1 MKEKQTIYIQA
12 YHSPYGDLLLGATED
27 KLCLCDWSKG
37 TPRTIVNQRFQRLM
51 KADYKENYS
60 KILSKARKQLE
71 EYFTKQ
77 RTAFEIPL
85 LFIGTEFQKKVWS
98 NLLKIPYGQTI
109 SYKKLAQQ
117 MDCPYAIR
125 AVANAN
131 SANALSIF
139 IPCHRVIGSN
149 RICWRINRQA
159 TTSKSRKRKH
169 PNSITHLDLTLLKSY
184 LLRLK
189 VLPFE
194 GKYR

>member
-117 MDCPYAIR
+117 MDCPYAIG

-149 RICWRINRQA
+149 N
-159 TTSKSRKRKH
+159 T
-169 PNSITHLDLTLLKSY
+169 LTGYAGGLTAKQLL
-184 LLRLK
+184 LNLENENTLIR
-189 VLPFE
+189 
-194 GKYR
+194 

>member
-60 KILSKARKQLE
+60 
-71 EYFTKQ
+71 
-77 RTAFEIPL
+77 
-85 LFIGTEFQKKVWS
+85 

-149 RICWRINRQA
+149 N
-159 TTSKSRKRKH
+159 T
-169 PNSITHLDLTLLKSY
+169 LTGYAGGLTAKQLL
-184 LLRLK
+184 LNLENENTLIR
-189 VLPFE
+189 
-194 GKYR
+194 